1 MAKRAKKATFASVMA
16 KQQDAWDRARKVKD
30 TGGIPD
36 NDEIAESLKLEDG
49 DSVNFPA
56 RVNSCKL
63 GVDRNSNPYA
73 NLSFVGIGGAGKGVT
88 VPKGYFFSDTVI
100 KSGDRKGDIITSE
113 DKQERFFIDLKRIGC
128 ETDGDSFSV
137 QDLEKIA
144 EDITKTKPGVKIRV
158 SYRSG
163 YINLFINKKLAEY
176 EISEYENNG
185 AVYEEEESDTA
196 PTTLKVAEEEVE
208 EEVEEE
214 EEEEEDVDPEA
225 GMFCAW
231 KSNRM
236 KEPADFEIMEVDAKK
251 KTATLRR
258 DSDDKT
264 FEDVAWDA
272 IIELYDE

>member
-1 MAKRAKKATFASVMA
+1 VAKRAKKATFASVMA

-56 RVNSCKL
+56 RVNACKL

-88 VPKGYFFSDTVI
+88 VPKGHFFSDTVI
-100 KSGDRKGDIITSE
+100 KSGDRKGDTITSE
-113 DKQERFFIDLKRIGC
+113 DKQERFFIDLKRMGY

-137 QDLEKIA
+137 QDLEEIA

-163 YINLFINKKLAEY
+163 YINLFVNKPLTDNEVAEY
-176 EISEYENNG
+176 ESNG
-185 AVYEEEESDTA
+185 AVYEDDT
-196 PTTLKVAEEEVE
+196 
-208 EEVEEE
+208 EEE
-214 EEEEEDVDPEA
+214 EETTTPEVEVAEEKEEEGEDVDPEV
-225 GMFCAW
+225 GMFCLW

-236 KEPADFEIMEVDAKK
+236 KEPADFEIMVVDADK

-258 DSDDKT
+258 DTDDKT
-264 FEDVAWDA
+264 FAEISWKDIV
-272 IIELYDE
+272 ELYDD